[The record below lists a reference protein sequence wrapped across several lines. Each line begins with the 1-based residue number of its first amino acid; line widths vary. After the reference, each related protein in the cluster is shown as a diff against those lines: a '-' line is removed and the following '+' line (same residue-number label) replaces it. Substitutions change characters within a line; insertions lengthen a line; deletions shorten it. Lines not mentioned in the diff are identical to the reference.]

1 MAVIAPASAP
11 PDPQAYADGVAA
23 LRQRGL
29 HVEAPEAI
37 PPFGYLAGPD
47 DVRIEAWNDL
57 LDRDDLDAIICAR
70 GGYGTLR
77 ILPYLDYD
85 RARERAPLIV
95 GYSDVTALQLA
106 LLARAGVP
114 SLSGPMVAP
123 DWSRMDDFSEDIF
136 WRFASGEHGFEMHG
150 PKGDILWKM
159 KSGSVEG
166 MIVGGNLT
174 MVASL
179 IGTPYMPDL
188 TGAILF
194 LEEIGEPPYR
204 VDRLMAQLQL
214 GGVLDAIGGLVFGAF
229 TGIAPS
235 NGGPTLHLRDVMD
248 YYAQMVDGPV
258 GAGLIY
264 GHIRPKLSIPIGVQA
279 RLEVVRHAG
288 VLTITEPLTA

>member
-1 MAVIAPASAP
+1 VAVFAPASSP

-29 HVEAPEAI
+29 NVEAPESI
-37 PPFGYLAGPD
+37 PSLGYLAGPD

-57 LDRDDLDAIICAR
+57 LERDDIDAIICAR

-123 DWSRMDDFSEDIF
+123 DWSRMDDFSEDLF

-150 PKGDILWKM
+150 PKGDLLWKL
-159 KSGSVEG
+159 KEGTTEG

-174 MVASL
+174 MIASL
-179 IGTPYMPDL
+179 LGTPFMPELD
-188 TGAILF
+188 GAILF

-204 VDRLMAQLQL
+204 VDRLLAQLHL
-214 GGVLDAIGGLVFGAF
+214 GGVFDRIGGLVFGAF
-229 TGIAPS
+229 TGISVA
-235 NGGPTLHLRDVMD
+235 NGSPTLHLREVIDH
-248 YYAQMVDGPV
+248 YAQHVNGPV
-258 GAGLIY
+258 AGGLIY

-279 RLEVVRHAG
+279 RLEVVKHAG
-288 VLTITEPLTA
+288 ILTITEPLTA